1 MKPKLSVP
9 FSAAVLA
16 LLSTPLLAQMTGVSH
31 PEDLDDTQPTLT
43 QDGSHYIPPGQASA
57 SASVPVPTPVSAS
70 AGQSPAVPPA
80 SPATPTLYQRV
91 PQYQQTP
98 VSTTTASTAPS
109 AVADPD
115 AEIVTSVPVG
125 PNELPIGTKLN
136 ATLQQ
141 PISTQTTQRGSR
153 FAAQLTTDVSYNGVV
168 LLPAGSIVYG
178 VVSRIHG
185 GRAMEGPAAIRLQ
198 PNSVALPDGTVYPLK
213 ADVTGL
219 DHYTA
224 SHVDPEGTIVANTH
238 PGQTAAAVG
247 LTTTSAVVAGAVI
260 GGGVGALVGL
270 GVGAGAVTVWWI
282 KHDRHQE
289 LPTGTAMV
297 FTLDTP
303 LHLYPAAAQV
313 RQGAQ

>member
-1 MKPKLSVP
+1 MKPKLSIP
-9 FSAAVLA
+9 FTAAALA

-43 QDGSHYIPPGQASA
+43 QDGSHYVPPGQH
-57 SASVPVPTPVSAS
+57 SASVGVAVPTPVSA
-70 AGQSPAVPPA
+70 AQSPAVPPP
-80 SPATPTLYQRV
+80 SPAAPTLYQRL

-98 VSTTTASTAPS
+98 TPTTAANTPS
-109 AVADPD
+109 AAVADPD

-125 PNELPIGTKLN
+125 PNELPIGAKLN

-153 FAAQLTTDVSYNGVV
+153 FTAQLTADVSYNGVV
-168 LLPAGSIVYG
+168 LLPAGSIIYG

-198 PNSVALPDGTVYPLK
+198 PNSVALPDGTVYPLQ

-224 SHVDPEGTIVANTH
+224 SHLDSEGSIVANTH

-282 KHDRHQE
+282 KHDRQQE

-313 RQGAQ
+313 SPGAQ